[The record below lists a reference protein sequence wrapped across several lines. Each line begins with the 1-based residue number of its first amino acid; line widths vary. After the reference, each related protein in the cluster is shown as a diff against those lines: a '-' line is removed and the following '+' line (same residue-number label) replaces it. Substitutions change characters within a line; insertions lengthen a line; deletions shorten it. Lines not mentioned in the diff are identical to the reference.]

1 MLPTER
7 AENMRRI
14 HSSHQLSHPKH
25 SSAMS
30 IQNTANSTA
39 TATVKHNTHDIPYSN
54 PYSNPYY
61 DNSTN
66 GNNTNSAN
74 SYPNFSPNFSASKQQ
89 QQKQVPRQNSSHS
102 STSMVDTPPSPI
114 RIGAYTTSTDSN
126 TYTNNPNYPN
136 NPPSNAHTHTH
147 VPRATSLNNMS
158 QKNNLPSPPQLP
170 NPNLWLPLSDDAD
183 PVGNYGLAFS
193 SSNPSSDG
201 DYPIARSISPPL
213 SLLPQ
218 HKSLGKPPRIVKESL
233 LRDYSQP
240 KSLDSAE
247 ARMKDCEGSI
257 R

>member
-1 MLPTER
+1 MLPT
-7 AENMRRI
+7 ENMRRI

-30 IQNTANSTA
+30 IQNTANATA
-39 TATVKHNTHDIPYSN
+39 TATVKHNKHDI

-66 GNNTNSAN
+66 DNNTNSAN
-74 SYPNFSPNFSASKQQ
+74 SYPNFSPNFSNKQQ
-89 QQKQVPRQNSSHS
+89 QQQQQHQKQVPRQNSSHS

-114 RIGAYTTSTDSN
+114 RSGAHTTTNDSN

-136 NPPSNAHTHTH
+136 NPPNNAHTHTHTH
-147 VPRATSLNNMS
+147 VPRVLSLNNMS

-213 SLLPQ
+213 SLRPQ
-218 HKSLGKPPRIVKESL
+218 HKSLGKPPRIVTESL